1 MPAML
6 SAVLEEEADM
16 YEAFPP
22 HVDPTGITILTDSPP
37 GKKAPLKTFEEV
49 QPLLQQS
56 RKRELKLVIRE
67 NSWPINSP
75 VRALLWPALCR
86 QHQHGKSMLDGFYWD
101 MVTQVFGTV
110 ELPDKPIMLPP
121 FVEATHCL
129 GYHLT
134 RKGRAV
140 ADRVVS
146 VLGYA
151 CPDIT
156 YSPSLYP
163 ITAAL
168 LHFMPE
174 EECYHC
180 MASLV
185 ASKDKMFITQ
195 TKLLNEVT
203 WKTVMQIAKKHAK
216 SAAQHLSRLSGAIGP
231 ERIYTD
237 WQWWILAALPF
248 PHLVRV
254 LDCFFH
260 EGIKV
265 FYRVALAILILFHKH
280 STNQSSDWYAEATK
294 NGVDH
299 AIDKFCR
306 NMPASPTKLL
316 RTAFSIRA
324 LSSQYI
330 SRVFIKTEMTLK
342 SKQVITG
349 SRLVRSRSSDNLP
362 TSQSQ
367 VNIQMMSH
375 TLTIRESPR
384 SSHLALWF
392 PFPNAVFADQKQ
404 HSSDLR
410 QKLFTLWSWLPVRIT
425 MYQPVLLYTTEEHGC
440 SLTTFYV
447 RVEHHEPTLLMIKTC
462 NNEVGIMYTTE
473 EHGCSLTTF
482 YVRVE
487 HHEPT
492 LLMIKTCNNEVGIM
506 YTTEEHGCSLTTFY
520 VRVEHHEPTL
530 LMIKTCNNEVGI
542 MYTTEEHGC
551 SLTTF
556 YVRVEHH
563 EPTLLM
569 IKTCNN
575 EVGIM
580 YTTEEHGCSLT
591 TFYVRVEHH
600 EPTLLM
606 IKTCNNEVGIMYTT
620 EEHGCSLTTFYVR
633 VEHHEPTLLMI
644 KTCNNEVGI
653 MYTTEEHGCSLTTFY
668 VRVEHHDPTLLM
680 IKTCN
685 NEVGIMYTTEEHG
698 CSLTTFYVRVEHHEP
713 TLLMIKT
720 CNNEVFGA
728 YCSTRWFERNQKDER
743 GNRQAY
749 FGTGETFLF
758 SLYPERAKYPWVG
771 CGGDSKET
779 VAHGSELFMA
789 ADSRMITIGGGDGQ
803 AIWMDENIRFGKT
816 DRCSTFNN
824 PPLCPSGDFE
834 IRVLEVYG
842 FSGA

>member
-1 MPAML
+1 
-6 SAVLEEEADM
+6 
-16 YEAFPP
+16 
-22 HVDPTGITILTDSPP
+22 
-37 GKKAPLKTFEEV
+37 
-49 QPLLQQS
+49 
-56 RKRELKLVIRE
+56 
-67 NSWPINSP
+67 
-75 VRALLWPALCR
+75 
-86 QHQHGKSMLDGFYWD
+86 
-101 MVTQVFGTV
+101 
-110 ELPDKPIMLPP
+110 
-121 FVEATHCL
+121 
-129 GYHLT
+129 
-134 RKGRAV
+134 
-140 ADRVVS
+140 
-146 VLGYA
+146 
-151 CPDIT
+151 
-156 YSPSLYP
+156 
-163 ITAAL
+163 
-168 LHFMPE
+168 
-174 EECYHC
+174 

-185 ASKDKMFITQ
+185 ASKEKMFITQ

-231 ERIYTD
+231 ERIYAD

-280 STNQSSDWYAEATK
+280 STNQNSEWYAEATK

-299 AIDKFCR
+299 AVDKFCR

-375 TLTIRESPR
+375 TLTIREGSHSPGPRALSMGVYPIQAIKSQILDQSESPR

-392 PFPNAVFADQKQ
+392 PFPNAVFSDQRQ

-425 MYQPVLLYTTEEHGC
+425 MYQPVLL
-440 SLTTFYV
+440 
-447 RVEHHEPTLLMIKTC
+447 
-462 NNEVGIMYTTE
+462 
-473 EHGCSLTTF
+473 
-482 YVRVE
+482 
-487 HHEPT
+487 
-492 LLMIKTCNNEVGIM
+492 
-506 YTTEEHGCSLTTFY
+506 
-520 VRVEHHEPTL
+520 
-530 LMIKTCNNEVGI
+530 
-542 MYTTEEHGC
+542 
-551 SLTTF
+551 
-556 YVRVEHH
+556 
-563 EPTLLM
+563 
-569 IKTCNN
+569 
-575 EVGIM
+575 
-580 YTTEEHGCSLT
+580 
-591 TFYVRVEHH
+591 
-600 EPTLLM
+600 
-606 IKTCNNEVGIMYTT
+606 
-620 EEHGCSLTTFYVR
+620 
-633 VEHHEPTLLMI
+633 
-644 KTCNNEVGI
+644 
-653 MYTTEEHGCSLTTFY
+653 
-668 VRVEHHDPTLLM
+668 
-680 IKTCN
+680 
-685 NEVGIMYTTEEHG
+685 YTTEEHG

-771 CGGDSKET
+771 CSIGADGKGEEKVSH
-779 VAHGSELFMA
+779 ASELFMA
-789 ADSRMITIGGGDGQ
+789 ADSKMITIGGGEGQ

>member
-37 GKKAPLKTFEEV
+37 GKKAPLKTYEEL

-185 ASKDKMFITQ
+185 ASKEKMFITQ

-367 VNIQMMSH
+367 GSHSPGPRALSMGVYPIQ
-375 TLTIRESPR
+375 
-384 SSHLALWF
+384 ALKSQIS
-392 PFPNAVFADQKQ
+392 DQTE
-404 HSSDLR
+404 
-410 QKLFTLWSWLPVRIT
+410 LFTLWSWLPVRIT
-425 MYQPVLLYTTEEHGC
+425 MYQPVLL
-440 SLTTFYV
+440 
-447 RVEHHEPTLLMIKTC
+447 
-462 NNEVGIMYTTE
+462 
-473 EHGCSLTTF
+473 
-482 YVRVE
+482 
-487 HHEPT
+487 
-492 LLMIKTCNNEVGIM
+492 
-506 YTTEEHGCSLTTFY
+506 
-520 VRVEHHEPTL
+520 
-530 LMIKTCNNEVGI
+530 
-542 MYTTEEHGC
+542 
-551 SLTTF
+551 
-556 YVRVEHH
+556 
-563 EPTLLM
+563 
-569 IKTCNN
+569 
-575 EVGIM
+575 
-580 YTTEEHGCSLT
+580 
-591 TFYVRVEHH
+591 
-600 EPTLLM
+600 
-606 IKTCNNEVGIMYTT
+606 
-620 EEHGCSLTTFYVR
+620 
-633 VEHHEPTLLMI
+633 
-644 KTCNNEVGI
+644 
-653 MYTTEEHGCSLTTFY
+653 
-668 VRVEHHDPTLLM
+668 
-680 IKTCN
+680 
-685 NEVGIMYTTEEHG
+685 YTTEEHG

-758 SLYPERAKYPWVG
+758 SLHPVRAKYPWVG
-771 CGGDSKET
+771 TLEDKAEDEGKSHHALT
-779 VAHGSELFMA
+779 LFMA
-789 ADSRMITIGGGDGQ
+789 GDSTMITVGGGDGQ

>member
-1 MPAML
+1 MPSVML
-6 SAVLEEEADM
+6 SAVLEEEPDL

-22 HVDPTGITILTDSPP
+22 HVDPSGITILTDSPP
-37 GKKAPLKTFEEV
+37 GKKAPLKTFEEL
-49 QPLLQQS
+49 QPLLQQG
-56 RKRELKLVIRE
+56 RKRELKLFIRE
-67 NSWPINSP
+67 NSWPINSSI
-75 VRALLWPALCR
+75 RAALWPALCR

-185 ASKDKMFITQ
+185 ASKEKMFITQ

-231 ERIYTD
+231 ERIYAD

-280 STNQSSDWYAEATK
+280 STNQNSEWYAEATK

-375 TLTIRESPR
+375 TLTIRERMSEETCKQMGSHSPGPR
-384 SSHLALWF
+384 ALSMGVY
-392 PFPNAVFADQKQ
+392 PLQAIKSQILDQ
-404 HSSDLR
+404 SE
-410 QKLFTLWSWLPVRIT
+410 LFTLWSWLPVRIT
-425 MYQPVLLYTTEEHGC
+425 MYQPVLL
-440 SLTTFYV
+440 
-447 RVEHHEPTLLMIKTC
+447 
-462 NNEVGIMYTTE
+462 
-473 EHGCSLTTF
+473 
-482 YVRVE
+482 
-487 HHEPT
+487 
-492 LLMIKTCNNEVGIM
+492 
-506 YTTEEHGCSLTTFY
+506 
-520 VRVEHHEPTL
+520 
-530 LMIKTCNNEVGI
+530 
-542 MYTTEEHGC
+542 
-551 SLTTF
+551 
-556 YVRVEHH
+556 
-563 EPTLLM
+563 
-569 IKTCNN
+569 
-575 EVGIM
+575 
-580 YTTEEHGCSLT
+580 
-591 TFYVRVEHH
+591 
-600 EPTLLM
+600 
-606 IKTCNNEVGIMYTT
+606 
-620 EEHGCSLTTFYVR
+620 
-633 VEHHEPTLLMI
+633 
-644 KTCNNEVGI
+644 
-653 MYTTEEHGCSLTTFY
+653 
-668 VRVEHHDPTLLM
+668 
-680 IKTCN
+680 
-685 NEVGIMYTTEEHG
+685 YTTEEHG

-758 SLYPERAKYPWVG
+758 SLHPVRAKYPWVG
-771 CGGDSKET
+771 CAQEDSKDEGDVKT
-779 VAHGSELFMA
+779 SHANSLFMA
-789 ADSRMITIGGGDGQ
+789 ADNTMITVGGGDGQ

>member
-1 MPAML
+1 MPSVML
-6 SAVLEEEADM
+6 SAVLEEEPDL

-22 HVDPTGITILTDSPP
+22 HVDPSGITILTDSPP
-37 GKKAPLKTFEEV
+37 GKKAPLKTFEEL
-49 QPLLQQS
+49 QPLLQQG
-56 RKRELKLVIRE
+56 RKRDLKLLIRE

-75 VRALLWPALCR
+75 IRASLWPALCR

-185 ASKDKMFITQ
+185 ASKEKMFITQ

-203 WKTVMQIAKKHAK
+203 WKTVMQIAKKHA
-216 SAAQHLSRLSGAIGP
+216 SAAQHLSRLSGTIGP
-231 ERIYTD
+231 ERIYAD

-260 EGIKV
+260 EGMKV
-265 FYRVALAILILFHKH
+265 FYRVALAILILFQKH
-280 STNQSSDWYAEATK
+280 SSNQSSEWYAEATK

-299 AIDKFCR
+299 AVDKFCR

-342 SKQVITG
+342 SKQVISG
-349 SRLVRSRSSDNLP
+349 LRLVRSRSSDNLP

-375 TLTIRESPR
+375 TLTIRERMSEETCKQMGSHSPGPR
-384 SSHLALWF
+384 ALSMGVY
-392 PFPNAVFADQKQ
+392 PIQAIKSQILDQ
-404 HSSDLR
+404 SE
-410 QKLFTLWSWLPVRIT
+410 LFTLWSWLPIRIT
-425 MYQPVLLYTTEEHGC
+425 MYQPVLL
-440 SLTTFYV
+440 
-447 RVEHHEPTLLMIKTC
+447 
-462 NNEVGIMYTTE
+462 
-473 EHGCSLTTF
+473 
-482 YVRVE
+482 
-487 HHEPT
+487 
-492 LLMIKTCNNEVGIM
+492 
-506 YTTEEHGCSLTTFY
+506 
-520 VRVEHHEPTL
+520 
-530 LMIKTCNNEVGI
+530 
-542 MYTTEEHGC
+542 
-551 SLTTF
+551 
-556 YVRVEHH
+556 
-563 EPTLLM
+563 
-569 IKTCNN
+569 
-575 EVGIM
+575 
-580 YTTEEHGCSLT
+580 
-591 TFYVRVEHH
+591 
-600 EPTLLM
+600 
-606 IKTCNNEVGIMYTT
+606 
-620 EEHGCSLTTFYVR
+620 
-633 VEHHEPTLLMI
+633 
-644 KTCNNEVGI
+644 
-653 MYTTEEHGCSLTTFY
+653 
-668 VRVEHHDPTLLM
+668 
-680 IKTCN
+680 
-685 NEVGIMYTTEEHG
+685 YTTEEHG

-771 CGGDSKET
+771 CSMGLEGKGEERVS
-779 VAHGSELFMA
+779 HGSELFMA
-789 ADSRMITIGGGDGQ
+789 ADSKMITIGGGDGQ

-824 PPLCPSGDFE
+824 PPLCPAGDFE

>member
-1 MPAML
+1 MPSVML
-6 SAVLEEEADM
+6 SAVLEEEADL

-22 HVDPTGITILTDSPP
+22 HVDPSGITILTDSPP
-37 GKKAPLKTFEEV
+37 GKKAPLKTYEEI
-49 QPLLQQS
+49 QPLIQQS
-56 RKRELKLVIRE
+56 RKRDLKLIIRE

-75 VRALLWPALCR
+75 IRASLWPALCR

-185 ASKDKMFITQ
+185 ASKEKMFITQ

-216 SAAQHLSRLSGAIGP
+216 SAAQHLLRLSGAIGP
-231 ERIYTD
+231 ERIYAD

-260 EGIKV
+260 EGLKV

-280 STNQSSDWYAEATK
+280 STNQNSEWYAEATK

-349 SRLVRSRSSDNLP
+349 NRLVRSRSSDNLP

-375 TLTIRESPR
+375 TLTIREKMSEETC
-384 SSHLALWF
+384 
-392 PFPNAVFADQKQ
+392 KQ
-404 HSSDLR
+404 M
-410 QKLFTLWSWLPVRIT
+410 LFTLWSWLPVRIT
-425 MYQPVLLYTTEEHGC
+425 MYQPVLL
-440 SLTTFYV
+440 
-447 RVEHHEPTLLMIKTC
+447 
-462 NNEVGIMYTTE
+462 
-473 EHGCSLTTF
+473 
-482 YVRVE
+482 
-487 HHEPT
+487 
-492 LLMIKTCNNEVGIM
+492 
-506 YTTEEHGCSLTTFY
+506 
-520 VRVEHHEPTL
+520 
-530 LMIKTCNNEVGI
+530 
-542 MYTTEEHGC
+542 
-551 SLTTF
+551 
-556 YVRVEHH
+556 
-563 EPTLLM
+563 
-569 IKTCNN
+569 
-575 EVGIM
+575 
-580 YTTEEHGCSLT
+580 
-591 TFYVRVEHH
+591 
-600 EPTLLM
+600 
-606 IKTCNNEVGIMYTT
+606 
-620 EEHGCSLTTFYVR
+620 
-633 VEHHEPTLLMI
+633 
-644 KTCNNEVGI
+644 
-653 MYTTEEHGCSLTTFY
+653 
-668 VRVEHHDPTLLM
+668 
-680 IKTCN
+680 
-685 NEVGIMYTTEEHG
+685 YTTEEHG

-771 CGGDSKET
+771 CSAGDGKEDQR

-789 ADSRMITIGGGDGQ
+789 ADSKMITIGGGDGQ
-803 AIWMDENIRFGKT
+803 AIWMDENIRYGKT

-842 FSGA
+842 FAGA

>member
-1 MPAML
+1 MPSVML
-6 SAVLEEEADM
+6 SAVLEEEADL

-22 HVDPTGITILTDSPP
+22 HVDPSGITILTDSPP
-37 GKKAPLKTFEEV
+37 GKKAPLKTYEEI
-49 QPLLQQS
+49 QPLIQQS
-56 RKRELKLVIRE
+56 RKRDLKLIIRE

-75 VRALLWPALCR
+75 IRASLWPALCR

-185 ASKDKMFITQ
+185 ASKEKMFITQ

-216 SAAQHLSRLSGAIGP
+216 SAAQHLLRLSGAIGP
-231 ERIYTD
+231 ERIYAD

-254 LDCFFH
+254 LDCYFH
-260 EGIKV
+260 EGLKV

-280 STNQSSDWYAEATK
+280 STNQNSEWYAEATK

-349 SRLVRSRSSDNLP
+349 NRLVRSRSSDNLP

-392 PFPNAVFADQKQ
+392 PFPNAVFSDQQQ

-425 MYQPVLLYTTEEHGC
+425 MYQPVLL
-440 SLTTFYV
+440 
-447 RVEHHEPTLLMIKTC
+447 
-462 NNEVGIMYTTE
+462 
-473 EHGCSLTTF
+473 
-482 YVRVE
+482 
-487 HHEPT
+487 
-492 LLMIKTCNNEVGIM
+492 
-506 YTTEEHGCSLTTFY
+506 
-520 VRVEHHEPTL
+520 
-530 LMIKTCNNEVGI
+530 
-542 MYTTEEHGC
+542 
-551 SLTTF
+551 
-556 YVRVEHH
+556 
-563 EPTLLM
+563 
-569 IKTCNN
+569 
-575 EVGIM
+575 
-580 YTTEEHGCSLT
+580 
-591 TFYVRVEHH
+591 
-600 EPTLLM
+600 
-606 IKTCNNEVGIMYTT
+606 
-620 EEHGCSLTTFYVR
+620 
-633 VEHHEPTLLMI
+633 
-644 KTCNNEVGI
+644 
-653 MYTTEEHGCSLTTFY
+653 
-668 VRVEHHDPTLLM
+668 
-680 IKTCN
+680 
-685 NEVGIMYTTEEHG
+685 YTTEEHG

-771 CGGDSKET
+771 CSAGDGKEDQR

-789 ADSRMITIGGGDGQ
+789 ADSKMITIGGGDGQ
-803 AIWMDENIRFGKT
+803 AIWMDENIRYGKT

-842 FSGA
+842 FAGA

>member
-1 MPAML
+1 MPSVML
-6 SAVLEEEADM
+6 SAVLEEEPDL

-22 HVDPTGITILTDSPP
+22 HVDPSGITILTDSPP
-37 GKKAPLKTFEEV
+37 GKKAPLKTFEEL
-49 QPLLQQS
+49 QPILQQG
-56 RKRELKLVIRE
+56 RKRELKLLIRE

-75 VRALLWPALCR
+75 IRASLWPALCR

-185 ASKDKMFITQ
+185 ASKEKMFITQ

-231 ERIYTD
+231 ERIYAD

-280 STNQSSDWYAEATK
+280 STNQNSEWYAEATK

-299 AIDKFCR
+299 AVDKFCR

-375 TLTIRESPR
+375 TLTIREGSHSPGPR
-384 SSHLALWF
+384 ALSMGVY
-392 PFPNAVFADQKQ
+392 PIQAIKSQILDQ
-404 HSSDLR
+404 SE
-410 QKLFTLWSWLPVRIT
+410 LFTLWSWLPVRIT
-425 MYQPVLLYTTEEHGC
+425 MYQPVLL
-440 SLTTFYV
+440 
-447 RVEHHEPTLLMIKTC
+447 
-462 NNEVGIMYTTE
+462 
-473 EHGCSLTTF
+473 
-482 YVRVE
+482 
-487 HHEPT
+487 
-492 LLMIKTCNNEVGIM
+492 
-506 YTTEEHGCSLTTFY
+506 
-520 VRVEHHEPTL
+520 
-530 LMIKTCNNEVGI
+530 
-542 MYTTEEHGC
+542 
-551 SLTTF
+551 
-556 YVRVEHH
+556 
-563 EPTLLM
+563 
-569 IKTCNN
+569 
-575 EVGIM
+575 
-580 YTTEEHGCSLT
+580 
-591 TFYVRVEHH
+591 
-600 EPTLLM
+600 
-606 IKTCNNEVGIMYTT
+606 
-620 EEHGCSLTTFYVR
+620 
-633 VEHHEPTLLMI
+633 
-644 KTCNNEVGI
+644 
-653 MYTTEEHGCSLTTFY
+653 
-668 VRVEHHDPTLLM
+668 
-680 IKTCN
+680 
-685 NEVGIMYTTEEHG
+685 YTTEEHG

-771 CGGDSKET
+771 CSIGADGKGEERVSH
-779 VAHGSELFMA
+779 ASELFMA
-789 ADSRMITIGGGDGQ
+789 ADSKMITIGGGEGQ

>member
-1 MPAML
+1 MPSVML
-6 SAVLEEEADM
+6 SAVLEEEPDL

-37 GKKAPLKTFEEV
+37 GKKAPLKTFEEI
-49 QPLLQQS
+49 QPLIQQG
-56 RKRELKLVIRE
+56 RKRELKLLIRE

-75 VRALLWPALCR
+75 VRASLWPALCR

-185 ASKDKMFITQ
+185 ASKEKMFITQ

-231 ERIYTD
+231 ERIYAD

-265 FYRVALAILILFHKH
+265 FYRVALAILILFNKH
-280 STNQSSDWYAEATK
+280 ASNQSSDWYAEATK

-375 TLTIRESPR
+375 TLTIREGSHSPGPRALSMGVFPIQAIR
-384 SSHLALWF
+384 SQIL
-392 PFPNAVFADQKQ
+392 DQ
-404 HSSDLR
+404 S
-410 QKLFTLWSWLPVRIT
+410 
-425 MYQPVLLYTTEEHGC
+425 
-440 SLTTFYV
+440 
-447 RVEHHEPTLLMIKTC
+447 
-462 NNEVGIMYTTE
+462 
-473 EHGCSLTTF
+473 
-482 YVRVE
+482 
-487 HHEPT
+487 
-492 LLMIKTCNNEVGIM
+492 
-506 YTTEEHGCSLTTFY
+506 
-520 VRVEHHEPTL
+520 
-530 LMIKTCNNEVGI
+530 
-542 MYTTEEHGC
+542 
-551 SLTTF
+551 
-556 YVRVEHH
+556 
-563 EPTLLM
+563 
-569 IKTCNN
+569 
-575 EVGIM
+575 
-580 YTTEEHGCSLT
+580 
-591 TFYVRVEHH
+591 
-600 EPTLLM
+600 
-606 IKTCNNEVGIMYTT
+606 
-620 EEHGCSLTTFYVR
+620 
-633 VEHHEPTLLMI
+633 
-644 KTCNNEVGI
+644 
-653 MYTTEEHGCSLTTFY
+653 
-668 VRVEHHDPTLLM
+668 
-680 IKTCN
+680 
-685 NEVGIMYTTEEHG
+685 
-698 CSLTTFYVRVEHHEP
+698 
-713 TLLMIKT
+713 
-720 CNNEVFGA
+720 EVFGA

-771 CGGDSKET
+771 CTTGADGKGEER

-789 ADSRMITIGGGDGQ
+789 ADSKMITIGGGDGQ

>member
-1 MPAML
+1 MPSVML
-6 SAVLEEEADM
+6 SAVLEEEPDL

-22 HVDPTGITILTDSPP
+22 HVDPSGITILTDSPP
-37 GKKAPLKTFEEV
+37 GKKAPLKTFEEL
-49 QPLLQQS
+49 QPLLQQG
-56 RKRELKLVIRE
+56 RKRDLKLLIRE

-75 VRALLWPALCR
+75 IRASLWPALCR

-185 ASKDKMFITQ
+185 ASKEKMFITQ

-216 SAAQHLSRLSGAIGP
+216 SAAQHLSRLSGTIGP
-231 ERIYTD
+231 ERIYAD

-260 EGIKV
+260 EGMKV
-265 FYRVALAILILFHKH
+265 FYRVALAILILFQKH
-280 STNQSSDWYAEATK
+280 SSNQSSEWYAEATK

-299 AIDKFCR
+299 AVDKFCR

-342 SKQVITG
+342 SKQVISG
-349 SRLVRSRSSDNLP
+349 LRLVRSRSSDNLP

-375 TLTIRESPR
+375 TLTIRERMSEETCKQMGSHSPGPR
-384 SSHLALWF
+384 ALSMGVY
-392 PFPNAVFADQKQ
+392 PIQAIKSQILDQ
-404 HSSDLR
+404 SE
-410 QKLFTLWSWLPVRIT
+410 LFTLWSWLPIRIT
-425 MYQPVLLYTTEEHGC
+425 MYQPVLL
-440 SLTTFYV
+440 
-447 RVEHHEPTLLMIKTC
+447 
-462 NNEVGIMYTTE
+462 
-473 EHGCSLTTF
+473 
-482 YVRVE
+482 
-487 HHEPT
+487 
-492 LLMIKTCNNEVGIM
+492 
-506 YTTEEHGCSLTTFY
+506 
-520 VRVEHHEPTL
+520 
-530 LMIKTCNNEVGI
+530 
-542 MYTTEEHGC
+542 
-551 SLTTF
+551 
-556 YVRVEHH
+556 
-563 EPTLLM
+563 
-569 IKTCNN
+569 
-575 EVGIM
+575 
-580 YTTEEHGCSLT
+580 
-591 TFYVRVEHH
+591 
-600 EPTLLM
+600 
-606 IKTCNNEVGIMYTT
+606 
-620 EEHGCSLTTFYVR
+620 
-633 VEHHEPTLLMI
+633 
-644 KTCNNEVGI
+644 
-653 MYTTEEHGCSLTTFY
+653 
-668 VRVEHHDPTLLM
+668 
-680 IKTCN
+680 
-685 NEVGIMYTTEEHG
+685 YTTEEHG

-771 CGGDSKET
+771 CSMGLEGKGEERVS
-779 VAHGSELFMA
+779 HGSELFMA
-789 ADSRMITIGGGDGQ
+789 ADSKMITIGGGDGQ

-824 PPLCPSGDFE
+824 PPLCPAGDFE

>member
-1 MPAML
+1 MPSVML
-6 SAVLEEEADM
+6 SAVLEEEPDL

-22 HVDPTGITILTDSPP
+22 HVDPSGITILTDSPP
-37 GKKAPLKTFEEV
+37 GKKAPLKTFEEL
-49 QPLLQQS
+49 QPLLQQG
-56 RKRELKLVIRE
+56 RKRDLKLLIRE

-75 VRALLWPALCR
+75 IRASLWPALCR

-185 ASKDKMFITQ
+185 ASKEKMFITQ

-231 ERIYTD
+231 ERIYAD

-265 FYRVALAILILFHKH
+265 FYRVALAILILFNKH
-280 STNQSSDWYAEATK
+280 STNQNSEWYAEATK

-299 AIDKFCR
+299 AVDKFCR

-349 SRLVRSRSSDNLP
+349 SRLMRSRSSDNLP

-375 TLTIRESPR
+375 TLTIREGSHSPGPR
-384 SSHLALWF
+384 ALSMGVY
-392 PFPNAVFADQKQ
+392 PIQAIKSQILDQ
-404 HSSDLR
+404 SE
-410 QKLFTLWSWLPVRIT
+410 LFTLWSWLPVRIT
-425 MYQPVLLYTTEEHGC
+425 MYQPVLL
-440 SLTTFYV
+440 
-447 RVEHHEPTLLMIKTC
+447 
-462 NNEVGIMYTTE
+462 
-473 EHGCSLTTF
+473 
-482 YVRVE
+482 
-487 HHEPT
+487 
-492 LLMIKTCNNEVGIM
+492 
-506 YTTEEHGCSLTTFY
+506 
-520 VRVEHHEPTL
+520 
-530 LMIKTCNNEVGI
+530 
-542 MYTTEEHGC
+542 
-551 SLTTF
+551 
-556 YVRVEHH
+556 
-563 EPTLLM
+563 
-569 IKTCNN
+569 
-575 EVGIM
+575 
-580 YTTEEHGCSLT
+580 
-591 TFYVRVEHH
+591 
-600 EPTLLM
+600 
-606 IKTCNNEVGIMYTT
+606 
-620 EEHGCSLTTFYVR
+620 
-633 VEHHEPTLLMI
+633 
-644 KTCNNEVGI
+644 
-653 MYTTEEHGCSLTTFY
+653 
-668 VRVEHHDPTLLM
+668 
-680 IKTCN
+680 
-685 NEVGIMYTTEEHG
+685 YTTEEHG

-758 SLYPERAKYPWVG
+758 SLHPTRAKYPWVG
-771 CGGDSKET
+771 SITKDEEEEVKTS
-779 VAHGSELFMA
+779 HGKSLFMA
-789 ADSRMITIGGGDGQ
+789 ADNTMITIGGGDGQ

>member
-1 MPAML
+1 MPSAML
-6 SAVLEEEADM
+6 SAVLEEEPDL

-37 GKKAPLKTFEEV
+37 GKKAPLKTYDEV
-49 QPLLQQS
+49 QPLLQQG
-56 RKRELKLVIRE
+56 RKRELKILIRE
-67 NSWPINSP
+67 NSWPINSA
-75 VRALLWPALCR
+75 VRASLWPALCK

-101 MVTQVFGTV
+101 MVTQ
-110 ELPDKPIMLPP
+110 
-121 FVEATHCL
+121 
-129 GYHLT
+129 
-134 RKGRAV
+134 
-140 ADRVVS
+140 
-146 VLGYA
+146 
-151 CPDIT
+151 
-156 YSPSLYP
+156 
-163 ITAAL
+163 
-168 LHFMPE
+168 
-174 EECYHC
+174 
-180 MASLV
+180 
-185 ASKDKMFITQ
+185 
-195 TKLLNEVT
+195 
-203 WKTVMQIAKKHAK
+203 K

-231 ERIYTD
+231 ERIYAD

-260 EGIKV
+260 EGVKV

-280 STNQSSDWYAEATK
+280 STNQNSEWYAEATK

-299 AIDKFCR
+299 AVDKFCR

-375 TLTIRESPR
+375 TLTIRERMSEETC
-384 SSHLALWF
+384 
-392 PFPNAVFADQKQ
+392 KQ
-404 HSSDLR
+404 M
-410 QKLFTLWSWLPVRIT
+410 LFTLWSWLPVRIT
-425 MYQPVLLYTTEEHGC
+425 MYQPVLL
-440 SLTTFYV
+440 
-447 RVEHHEPTLLMIKTC
+447 
-462 NNEVGIMYTTE
+462 
-473 EHGCSLTTF
+473 
-482 YVRVE
+482 
-487 HHEPT
+487 
-492 LLMIKTCNNEVGIM
+492 
-506 YTTEEHGCSLTTFY
+506 
-520 VRVEHHEPTL
+520 
-530 LMIKTCNNEVGI
+530 
-542 MYTTEEHGC
+542 
-551 SLTTF
+551 
-556 YVRVEHH
+556 
-563 EPTLLM
+563 
-569 IKTCNN
+569 
-575 EVGIM
+575 
-580 YTTEEHGCSLT
+580 
-591 TFYVRVEHH
+591 
-600 EPTLLM
+600 
-606 IKTCNNEVGIMYTT
+606 
-620 EEHGCSLTTFYVR
+620 
-633 VEHHEPTLLMI
+633 
-644 KTCNNEVGI
+644 
-653 MYTTEEHGCSLTTFY
+653 
-668 VRVEHHDPTLLM
+668 
-680 IKTCN
+680 
-685 NEVGIMYTTEEHG
+685 YTTEEHG

-771 CGGDSKET
+771 CSANADGKGEER

-789 ADSRMITIGGGDGQ
+789 ADSKMITIGGGDGQ